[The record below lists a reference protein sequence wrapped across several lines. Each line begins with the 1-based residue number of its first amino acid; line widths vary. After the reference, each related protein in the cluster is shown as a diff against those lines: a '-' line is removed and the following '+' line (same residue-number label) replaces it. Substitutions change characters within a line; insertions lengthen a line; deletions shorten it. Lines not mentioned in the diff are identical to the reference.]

1 MAKPRKRTQKSA
13 NASEMAGLLG
23 VEPSTV
29 IVWAKRG
36 CPVASRKRVGRK
48 TRWVF
53 DIAAVKEWRKQ
64 DLERREKPRIV
75 IKNPLSLTKSIMGKD
90 EEHQFRRIMEG
101 LLSPP
106 DD

>member
-1 MAKPRKRTQKSA
+1 MANIRKRTWKSA
-13 NASEMAGLLG
+13 NASETAKLLG
-23 VEPSTV
+23 VETSTV
-29 IVWAKRG
+29 LDWAKRG
-36 CPVASRKRVGRK
+36 CPVASRRRVGRK

-53 DIAAVKEWRKQ
+53 EITAVKEWRKQ

-90 EEHQFRRIMEG
+90 EEHQFRRIIEG